1 MALPTDIANLKLWLK
16 ADAGVFSD
24 AGVTPAVNN
33 DSVQQW
39 NDQSG
44 NGNNA
49 TQASGPSRPTYKTG
63 IVNGKPVIRFAAGR
77 INPGFMTIPDSAGLE
92 LDTDSTVFIVFAHD
106 VNATTHT
113 LLSKDNDG
121 FPGAYSLFIGTDE
134 KLELDR
140 PFVEAGTNPG
150 SALDSSFHVVTVR
163 VSGTTVDYWLDG
175 ASDGSDPSLA
185 VGTQTNTALQ
195 IGQFRNGQRFFSGD
209 IAEIIIYNTA
219 LNTSDRKAVEDY
231 LIRYSEGVSISKTV
245 GYAVLHNPADAS
257 GVNVSKTVGYAV
269 LSIPYGVDITKALAF
284 AVLASVNPPAWPG
297 TGFPNGSLNV
307 SYSASLAVTGT
318 TPITFS
324 VVSGALPTG
333 LTLSGSGT
341 IATIS
346 GTPTVLG
353 TFTFTLRASNTYG
366 TADQSFSIVISSIDV
381 GGSYGF
387 LG

>member
-1 MALPTDIANLKLWLK
+1 MAINT
-16 ADAGVFSD
+16 GV
-24 AGVTPAVNN
+24 N
-33 DSVQQW
+33 
-39 NDQSG
+39 
-44 NGNNA
+44 
-49 TQASGPSRPTYKTG
+49 
-63 IVNGKPVIRFAAGR
+63 
-77 INPGFMTIPDSAGLE
+77 
-92 LDTDSTVFIVFAHD
+92 
-106 VNATTHT
+106 
-113 LLSKDNDG
+113 
-121 FPGAYSLFIGTDE
+121 
-134 KLELDR
+134 
-140 PFVEAGTNPG
+140 
-150 SALDSSFHVVTVR
+150 
-163 VSGTTVDYWLDG
+163 
-175 ASDGSDPSLA
+175 
-185 VGTQTNTALQ
+185 
-195 IGQFRNGQRFFSGD
+195 
-209 IAEIIIYNTA
+209 
-219 LNTSDRKAVEDY
+219 
-231 LIRYSEGVSISKTV
+231 ISKTV